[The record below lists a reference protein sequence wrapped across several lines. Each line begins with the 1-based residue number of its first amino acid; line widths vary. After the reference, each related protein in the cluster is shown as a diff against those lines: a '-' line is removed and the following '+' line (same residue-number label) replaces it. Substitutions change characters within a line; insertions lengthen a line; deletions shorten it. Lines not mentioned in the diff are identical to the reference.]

1 MSLYRITNALA
12 IAALIVATKI
22 AFAQSIDT
30 SAIDSVLESILDA
43 LTGTTGRITMTIV
56 LFAVIISGLM
66 SILDW
71 SRVFWVI
78 VGIVILGIVPTFVQ
92 AIWGAGA

>member
-1 MSLYRITNALA
+1 MNFHRATYAMA
-12 IAALIVATKI
+12 IAALIAVPKI
-22 AFAQSIDT
+22 ALAQSIDT